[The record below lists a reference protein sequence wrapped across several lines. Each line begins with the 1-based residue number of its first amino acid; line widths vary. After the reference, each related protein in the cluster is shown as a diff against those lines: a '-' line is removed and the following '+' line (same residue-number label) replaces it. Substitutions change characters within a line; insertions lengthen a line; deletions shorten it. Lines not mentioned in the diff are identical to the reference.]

1 MSIII
6 IVLKSIDSRRDLLDK
21 KKLLFADYNIIPFD
35 SKIKMLELEENK
47 KCTSYQDDTALQK
60 VCLFDF
66 NVIIYMVLQRLLIFV
81 YAFHKPCIQYFKIIY
96 KREIDK
102 QTL

>member
-21 KKLLFADYNIIPFD
+21 KNKKKLLFADYNIIIFD

-47 KCTSYQDDTALQK
+47 KCTSYQDNTALQK
-60 VCLFDF
+60 VC
-66 NVIIYMVLQRLLIFV
+66 V
-81 YAFHKPCIQYFKIIY
+81 
-96 KREIDK
+96 
-102 QTL
+102 